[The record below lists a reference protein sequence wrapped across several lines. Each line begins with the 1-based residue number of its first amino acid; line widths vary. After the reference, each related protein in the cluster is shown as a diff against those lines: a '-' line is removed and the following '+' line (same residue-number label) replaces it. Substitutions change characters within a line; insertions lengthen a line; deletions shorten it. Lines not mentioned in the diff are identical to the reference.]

1 MLEDSRAGFPA
12 FPSAWTV
19 MTSGYYAVCMAMDSV
34 RLITFDCY
42 GTLINWESGILK
54 AMRPMFGA
62 GTDKARDFELL
73 EMYGDV
79 ELELESG
86 PYMPYRRVL
95 ADTVQEMGIRLDRK
109 ITQEDGDHFAQS
121 LITWE
126 PFADTVAALQRL
138 ATKFRL
144 GIISNTDDELFAE
157 TKKKLAVTFDPI
169 VTAQQ
174 VKSYKPSHRNFE
186 EALRRAGLPK
196 EQVLHAGQSVLHDV
210 IPATEI
216 GLRTVWVNRPSIRPG
231 AGAAKA
237 AVCVPTFEVSS
248 VAGLAD
254 LLLADRP
261 LGNQAAS

>member
-1 MLEDSRAGFPA
+1 VQDCRN
-12 FPSAWTV
+12 PSGWTV
-19 MTSGYYAVCMAMDSV
+19 MTSDYYPLLMAMDSV

-42 GTLINWESGILK
+42 GTLIDWESGMLK
-54 AMRPMFGA
+54 AMRPLFGA
-62 GTDKARDFELL
+62 GKDKSRDFELL
-73 EMYGDV
+73 EMYGEV

-86 PYMPYRRVL
+86 PYMPYARVL
-95 ADTVQEMGIRLDRK
+95 SYTVQEMGIRLGRK

-121 LITWE
+121 LTSWE

-144 GIISNTDDELFAE
+144 GIISNTDDDLFAE

-210 IPATEI
+210 IPATEM
-216 GLRTVWVNRPSIRPG
+216 GLRTAWVNRPSIRPG
-231 AGAAKA
+231 AGATKA
-237 AVCVPTFEVSS
+237 AVCVPTFQVSS
-248 VAGLAD
+248 VAELAD
-254 LLLADRP
+254 LLLADGP
-261 LGNQAAS
+261 VASQPAGNQAAS

>member
-1 MLEDSRAGFPA
+1 
-12 FPSAWTV
+12 
-19 MTSGYYAVCMAMDSV
+19 
-34 RLITFDCY
+34 
-42 GTLINWESGILK
+42 
-54 AMRPMFGA
+54 
-62 GTDKARDFELL
+62 
-73 EMYGDV
+73 
-79 ELELESG
+79 
-86 PYMPYRRVL
+86 MPYTRVL
-95 ADTVQEMGIRLDRK
+95 AGTVQEMGIRLDRK
-109 ITQEDGDHFAQS
+109 ITQEDGDRFAQS
-121 LITWE
+121 LTTWE

-210 IPATEI
+210 IPATEM

-248 VAGLAD
+248 VAELAD
-254 LLLADRP
+254 LLLADHP
-261 LGNQAAS
+261 LGNQAGCNQAAS